1 MNLLQVTINKP
12 NRFKVQT
19 IKYLKST
26 IFSRYTM
33 FNKQFVPLEGKENG
47 KSGSLNAI
55 LKI

>member
-1 MNLLQVTINKP
+1 MKLLQVTINKP